1 MKIRVG
7 VQIVPQHTTWEEY
20 EKAIQAVD
28 SRGFDTLFTWD
39 HFYPLYGQPGDPM
52 HPPGAPALDLP
63 HLGDHFECYTLLSAM
78 AVLTKNVEFGAL
90 VTCNTYRN
98 PQLLADMARTI
109 DHISRGRFILG
120 IGSGWFERDY
130 EEYGYEFGTAA
141 ERLKKLDANLPL
153 ITARLGK
160 LTPPPVRQPMP
171 IMIGGGGEKVTLRIV
186 AQQANIWNGY
196 GTVEEMKHK
205 NAVLDEWCAKVGR
218 DPKEIERS
226 MMVDS
231 RAFSALSDE
240 EARTQLDAYYQVG
253 VTHFIYSV
261 QTPFSLDSAERILQW
276 RDQQTKTPG

>member
-7 VQIVPQHTTWEEY
+7 VQIVPQHTTWDEF
-20 EKAIQAVD
+20 EKAILAVD
-28 SRGFDTLFTWD
+28 QGGFDTLFTWD

-52 HPPGAPALDLP
+52 HPPDAPALDLP

-78 AVLTKNVEFGAL
+78 AVLTKKVEFGAL

-130 EEYGYEFGTAA
+130 EEYGYEFGTAG
-141 ERLKKLDANLPL
+141 ERLKKLDANMPILKE
-153 ITARLGK
+153 RLSK

-186 AQQANIWNGY
+186 AQQADIWNGY
-196 GTVEEMKHK
+196 GSPDEMRHK

-218 DPKEIERS
+218 DPQRIERS
-226 MMVDS
+226 MIVDS
-231 RAFSALSDE
+231 RAFAALSDDQ
-240 EARTQLDAYYQVG
+240 ARAQLDAFREAG
-253 VTHFIYSV
+253 VSHFIYSV
-261 QTPFSLDSAERILQW
+261 QTPFQLEDAQRILRW
-276 RDQQTKTPG
+276 RDA